1 MPIEVR
7 QLVPGDDVLLSDFL
21 ETRADSSMFLR
32 ANLHRGGTAMAATLS
47 AEERRIAVRA
57 AGALGLGIAGVD
69 LLRSNRGPLL
79 LEVNASP
86 GLEGI
91 EAATGVDVAG
101 AIMDLL
107 QAQAHDSHAEPRLRR
122 KPARA

>member
-1 MPIEVR
+1 
-7 QLVPGDDVLLSDFL
+7 
-21 ETRADSSMFLR
+21 
-32 ANLHRGGTAMAATLS
+32 
-47 AEERRIAVRA
+47 VRA
-57 AGALGLGIAGVD
+57 AAALGLGIAGVD

-101 AIMDLL
+101 TIIDLVHSEL
-107 QAQAHDSHAEPRLRR
+107 GKSPPSGRTRR
-122 KPARA
+122 RVIRDD

>member
-1 MPIEVR
+1 EK
-7 QLVPGDDVLLSDFL
+7 
-21 ETRADSSMFLR
+21 
-32 ANLHRGGTAMAATLS
+32 
-47 AEERRIAVRA
+47 RIAVRA

-91 EAATGVDVAG
+91 EAATGIDVAG
-101 AIMDLL
+101 AIIDLL
-107 QAQAHDSHAEPRLRR
+107 RTQAGGLPPDERARR
-122 KPARA
+122 KAVAKP

>member
-1 MPIEVR
+1 
-7 QLVPGDDVLLSDFL
+7 
-21 ETRADSSMFLR
+21 
-32 ANLHRGGTAMAATLS
+32 
-47 AEERRIAVRA
+47 
-57 AGALGLGIAGVD
+57 
-69 LLRSNRGPLL
+69 
-79 LEVNASP
+79 VNASP

-107 QAQAHDSHAEPRLRR
+107 QAQSGDTQAETRPRR